1 MKTENVVLMKMAK
14 ESLSGQWGLAIGAFI
29 IYFLVVGAIQVP
41 SIFFPATG
49 LLSLIIA
56 GPMAVGVSYFSLSLS
71 RRQQANVGQ
80 IFSGFYNFGN
90 TLGAYLLMVL
100 FVLLWSILLIIPG
113 IIAAFSYS
121 MTFFIMAED
130 TSISPMQA
138 LDKSKA
144 MMNGYKAK
152 LFRLYLRF
160 LGWALLCVLTLGIGY
175 FWLIPWIQVTFA
187 KFYDDIKDNQMSAES
202 I

>member
-1 MKTENVVLMKMAK
+1 MKTENVILMKMAK
-14 ESLSGQWGLAIGAFI
+14 ESLSGQWGLAIGTFI
-29 IYFLVVGAIQVP
+29 IYFIVVGAIQVP
-41 SIFFPATG
+41 SVFFPATG

-71 RRQQANVGQ
+71 RRQQATIGQ

-90 TLGAYLLMVL
+90 TLVAYLLMLL

-121 MTFFIMAED
+121 MTFFILAED

-160 LGWALLCVLTLGIGY
+160 LGWSLLCILTLGIGF
-175 FWLIPWIQVTFA
+175 FWLIPWMQVTFA
-187 KFYDDIKDNQMSAES
+187 KFYDDIKDNQMSTES

>member
-1 MKTENVVLMKMAK
+1 MKTENEVLMKMAK
-14 ESLSGQWGLAIGAFI
+14 ESLSGQWGLAIGTFI
-29 IYFLVVGAIQVP
+29 IYFLVVGAIQLP
-41 SIFFPATG
+41 SVFFPFTG
-49 LLSLIIA
+49 LLNLIIV

-121 MTFFIMAED
+121 LTFFILAED

-144 MMNGYKAK
+144 MMDGYKAK

-160 LGWALLCVLTLGIGY
+160 LPWALLCVLTLGIGF

-187 KFYDDIKDNQMSAES
+187 KFYDDIKDNQMRAES